1 MFLRSKSRDD
11 ASLLHM
17 QKYAR
22 VTPNLM
28 FYTTLLSFL
37 NSSFYKKAYIYAKKQ
52 PDKTTEAK
60 YAMEHIFC
68 ICQEPNTK
76 FIKTN

>member
-1 MFLRSKSRDD
+1 MEENVFLRSKSRDD

-28 FYTTLLSFL
+28 FYSGSITSFL
-37 NSSFYKKAYIYAKKQ
+37 EFVI
-52 PDKTTEAK
+52 T
-60 YAMEHIFC
+60 
-68 ICQEPNTK
+68 
-76 FIKTN
+76 